1 MIKVRVG
8 SNLDTKTVIVDST
21 RTLKSVL
28 EENEVDFSR
37 GNTHLDGTPLKA
49 GEINKTFAEF
59 GIAEKCSLIVCVKA
73 DAA

>member
-1 MIKVRVG
+1 MIRVRVG
-8 SNLDTKTVIVDST
+8 SNLDTKSVIVDAT

-28 EENEVDFSR
+28 EENEIDFSR

-49 GEINKTFAEF
+49 GEINQTFADF
-59 GIAEKCSLIVCVKA
+59 GVTEKCSLIVCVKA